1 MATGPGL
8 GHPDVRFEVLP
19 LGSAEQQAAA
29 LPAPVRL
36 TVTCSPKHGPDH
48 SVAVGARLRALG
60 HVVTVHVAARMVR
73 DRVHLDELLA
83 AMAQAGIDDMF
94 LIGGDAETATG
105 DYASASELLEHIAGH
120 PHRPAQIG
128 IAAYPEGHPA
138 ISDAALTRSLAQKS
152 ATADYVTTQMCFDP
166 DTLLRWVAQQ
176 RSRGFA
182 LPVLIGMPGRVGAAR
197 LLEMSARIGVGTSV
211 SFVRKQRGLRSLFGL
226 VRRSPADRLHA
237 ALAPHIGDPR
247 LGIAGFHYFTFNQL
261 SATDAWHRRLYP
273 PSASERPAASA
284 VSGRGVVSPEEST
297 T

>member
-1 MATGPGL
+1 MATSPGL

-19 LGSAEQQAAA
+19 FGSAEQQAAE
-29 LPAPVRL
+29 LPAHVRL

-48 SVAVGARLRALG
+48 SVEAGARLRTLG
-60 HVVTVHVAARMVR
+60 HAVTVHIAARMVR
-73 DRVHLDELLA
+73 DRAHLDELLS

-105 DYASASELLEHIAGH
+105 DYASASELLVHIVGH

-138 ISDAALTRSLAQKS
+138 ISDTALTRSLAHKS
-152 ATADYVTTQMCFDP
+152 AMADYVTTQMCFDP
-166 DTLLRWVAQQ
+166 KTLLRWVALQ
-176 RSRGFA
+176 RNQGLA

-211 SFVRKQRGLRSLFGL
+211 SFVRKQRGLRSLLGL

-237 ALAPHIGDPR
+237 ALAPHIGDSQ

-273 PSASERPAASA
+273 PSASAHPATSA
-284 VSGRGVVSPEEST
+284 VPGRGIVSPEEST